1 MDYPEEDPSILLMI
15 QGLPLSVPFQFAVAA
30 GLQLGLGLEWPGP
43 WIALVSL
50 REDALEKLVGLSKRV
65 PGAPC
70 ELLGM

>member
-1 MDYPEEDPSILLMI
+1 MI
-15 QGLPLSVPFQFAVAA
+15 QGRPLSVIFHFAMAA

-65 PGAPC
+65 PGAPS
-70 ELLGM
+70 ELLGL